1 MTRVSTGSNI
11 HAWTRPRSAPARRAH
26 DRRHSPRLTPR
37 PANLS
42 TARRI
47 VPYRFARGPMRL
59 ALPRYGQR
67 READPWR
74 ARKHTVASAP
84 PRGEGPTCADPS
96 RSSPGARWA
105 GTGAATSR
113 SSKYRAATVACGVRA
128 ARVASA
134 FSVAV
139 QRIRPLPVTSGRS
152 STDSSPGSAA
162 QTAGIALTRRPA
174 VPTRP
179 AVLWSPSSPIICTSH
194 V

>member
-11 HAWTRPRSAPARRAH
+11 HAWTRPRSAPARRAP
-26 DRRHSPRLTPR
+26 RSSPLAAADATAGEP
-37 PANLS
+37 LDDS
-42 TARRI
+42 TI
-47 VPYRFARGPMRL
+47 VPYRFARGPMRP

-113 SSKYRAATVACGVRA
+113 SSKYRAALSPVGF
-128 ARVASA
+128 ARREWPVPSA
-134 FSVAV
+134 WV
-139 QRIRPLPVTSGRS
+139 QRIRPLPVINGRS